1 MVREL
6 ILYKI
11 SSSQNLPVF
20 HEDWEEDMGVKEKVV
35 IITGAA
41 AGIGAATA
49 RLFARHGAHLSL
61 IDINEEGLR
70 KVETDCKAQNLN
82 VLTLKRDASMVVEIE
97 RAIDATVQRFGGID
111 ILINNAI
118 YRPIGPFLEIK
129 EEDFDRGMFTNIK
142 GYFFFGQKVVPHMLK
157 RGGGR
162 VINIASTFAFV
173 GSQNLSAYC
182 TCKGA
187 VATMTRAMA
196 LDLGP
201 MNIYVN
207 AVAPG
212 PIMTEGM
219 KDLIEQVPS
228 VYESRVRDVP
238 IGRFGTPEE
247 MAEVCL
253 FLSSEKCSYMN
264 GSVLVADGGYL
275 TH

>member
-1 MVREL
+1 MSL
-6 ILYKI
+6 K
-11 SSSQNLPVF
+11 Q
-20 HEDWEEDMGVKEKVV
+20 KVV

-49 RLFARHGAHLSL
+49 RLFSRRGASL
-61 IDINEEGLR
+61 CLLDIDGEGLR
-70 KVETDCKAQNLN
+70 KVEADCGALGAA
-82 VLTLKRDASMVVEIE
+82 VLALKCDTSLLSEID
-97 RAIDATVQRFGGID
+97 RAIGETLGRFGGID

-118 YRPIGPFLEIK
+118 FRAIKPFLEV
-129 EEDFDRGMFTNIK
+129 EEEEFDRSLFTNIK
-142 GYFFFGQKVVPHMLK
+142 GYFFFAQKVVPHMMK

-162 VINIASTFAFV
+162 VINIASTFGFV
-173 GSQNLSAYC
+173 GSLNLSAYC

-196 LDLGP
+196 LELAAKK
-201 MNIYVN
+201 IFVN

-219 KDLIEQVPS
+219 KDLIERVPS

-238 IGRFGTPEE
+238 MGRFGTPEE

-253 FLSSEKCSYMN
+253 FLASEACSYMN
-264 GSVLVADGGYL
+264 GSILVADGGFL

>member
-1 MVREL
+1 M
-6 ILYKI
+6 
-11 SSSQNLPVF
+11 S
-20 HEDWEEDMGVKEKVV
+20 VKDKVV

-49 RLFARHGAHLSL
+49 RLFARNGAHLSL
-61 IDINEEGLR
+61 IDIDEEGLR
-70 KVETDCKAQNLN
+70 KVEADCKAGNPNILA
-82 VLTLKRDASMVVEIE
+82 LKRDASAVAEIE
-97 RAIDATVQRFGGID
+97 RTIGETVQRFGGID

-118 YRPIGPFLEIK
+118 YRAIGPFLDIK
-129 EEDFDRGMFTNIK
+129 EEDFDKSLFTNIK
-142 GYFFFGQKVVPHMLK
+142 GYFFFGQKVIPHMLK

-162 VINIASTFAFV
+162 VINISSTFAFV

-196 LDLGP
+196 LELGP

-219 KDLIEQVPS
+219 KDLIERVPS

-247 MAEVCL
+247 IAEVCL
-253 FLSSEKCSYMN
+253 FLAGEKCSYMN
-264 GSVLVADGGYL
+264 GSIVVADGGFL

>member
-1 MVREL
+1 M
-6 ILYKI
+6 
-11 SSSQNLPVF
+11 S
-20 HEDWEEDMGVKEKVV
+20 VKDKVV

-49 RLFARHGAHLSL
+49 RLFARSGAHVSL
-61 IDINEEGLR
+61 IDIDEEGLK
-70 KVETDCKAQNLN
+70 KVEADCKAMNPN
-82 VLTLKRDASMVVEIE
+82 VLALKRDASMVGEIE
-97 RAIDATVQRFGGID
+97 RAINETVERFGGID

-118 YRPIGPFLEIK
+118 YRAIGPFLEIK
-129 EEDFDRGMFTNIK
+129 EEDFDRSLFTNIK
-142 GYFFFGQKVVPHMLK
+142 GYFFFSQKVVPHMLK

-196 LDLGP
+196 LELGP
-201 MNIYVN
+201 MNIFVN

-219 KDLIEQVPS
+219 RDLIERVPS

-247 MAEVCL
+247 IAEVCL
-253 FLSSEKCSYMN
+253 FLASEKCSYMN
-264 GSVLVADGGYL
+264 GSVLVADGGFL